1 VSDTLGDRLRSL
13 VGSDIY
19 SIKGRLRS
27 DDMLVRERVGHG
39 LGEADARLRELVS
52 RWRADRVPP
61 STREQPFPP
70 ASVMEPV
77 RNGERLCRA
86 IEDCSSAV
94 RGLPVLNA
102 DRVWDRVRGVGLDE
116 LMQFDWALVGE
127 SDALATEL
135 AGVPELEGGGRGGR
149 GGPAA
154 ADPRAH
160 GRPPALPGNPGVRL
174 RAGPGIAPDRRRGR
188 VTLPDK
194 LSAPWLR

>member
-1 VSDTLGDRLRSL
+1 MDLAVPGASGGRPLPRAGRRSLSRVSDTLGDRLRSL

-27 DDMLVRERVGHG
+27 DDMLVRERVGRG

-102 DRVWDRVRGVGLDE
+102 DKVWDRVRGVGLDE

-135 AGVPELEGGGRGGR
+135 AGVPELDGVD
-149 GGPAA
+149 AA
-154 ADPRAH
+154 AVEA
-160 GRPPALPGNPGVRL
+160 RL
-174 RAGPGIAPDRRRGR
+174 RRIRELMGDRRRY
-188 VTLPDK
+188 LEIQ
-194 LSAPWLR
+194 A